1 MKVSNDKNENCSRC
15 SEPGRDVVT
24 GDNVWLLGGREGED
38 GYPGREDVR
47 EGIHLYEISC
57 WCLD

>member
-1 MKVSNDKNENCSRC
+1 MEMSNDKNENGSRC

-38 GYPGREDVR
+38 GYPGREYIR
-47 EGIHLYEISC
+47 KGIHL
-57 WCLD
+57 